1 MSFSLKRRQGQE
13 RPQSDETH
21 ENRNGEGPTHSSWE
35 KNITGEAKR
44 QTKITSSS
52 LILFSISAATSSTT
66 ASAAWNINLIIICVY
81 VSTLWLESYL
91 ATMASPIA
99 LYIVYNVCT
108 NCKCSMQSSQY
119 WTNPCFPCSRYWSSV
134 QNSFHGDTCNRSSSS
149 ILAAS
154 RSALIFNLDIT
165 DQTSS
170 TRLLI

>member
-1 MSFSLKRRQGQE
+1 MRLMRTVMVKDH
-13 RPQSDETH
+13 SD
-21 ENRNGEGPTHSSWE
+21 WE
-35 KNITGEAKR
+35 KNITGETKR
-44 QTKITSSS
+44 QIKITSSS

-81 VSTLWLESYL
+81 MYQLCGLNYWLVLSHYGL
-91 ATMASPIA
+91 AHRT
-99 LYIVYNVCT
+99 VHCVHVCT
-108 NCKCSMQSSQY
+108 NCTCSMQSSQY
-119 WTNPCFPCSRYWSSV
+119 WTNPCFTCSRYWSSV